1 MKFAKHVAKAM
12 TFSDPEWLPF
22 WINYRFLKKL
32 LPHKVVSSAPAGPV
46 ATAAPKSAPAPSAAV
61 ARSAP
66 ALDHYDHV
74 RDAAG
79 MSTGNPT
86 GSADRRWQPRKQKD
100 GIIQSTS
107 LRTMGAATSTTAA
120 TSTASAAAAKSRAS
134 WGVSQ
139 GLRPC
144 PQQPRPQRGCTRLPS
159 RRHASSS
166 SARVATQEGERR
178 DCVVEGGGRDDVGG
192 GRGNVQKEEL
202 AAANANRRAFA
213 INSRTCGRPTCCS
226 RLSSGCGAA
235 AIPAAAALGLC
246 SPATAA
252 SAGVLR
258 PKHQLHHQRQQNQ
271 RLNHHP
277 PRQAPQQQ
285 QREAGGG
292 EGERRG
298 EGRGGHWKAAPALQC
313 PFFLELLREIYKCR
327 VFFLQNEDELK
338 ARTMR
343 LQFALNQLKNPE
355 LSRLSSV
362 KGFHVK
368 LMKACVK
375 FYRDALLL
383 EDFAM
388 VNYTAVI
395 KLLKKRDKLTGAS
408 DQKVFMDEVMAAQP
422 FAMYP
427 GVAERVAQVE
437 EIFGEIENMCFL
449 RTGEGMKS
457 VMKTELTVVEAIL
470 QLAQESEETQNRE
483 LLDETA
489 AGPPPPPGFY
499 RRRTL
504 LQGPS
509 AAGAGSGKQAS
520 GGRGRK
526 ATAEAVPAPA
536 TAIETAPAPAA
547 ASRAHT
553 RATGEP
559 SRAGAPAGEPSPSY
573 LDGGR
578 ESAVGAR
585 RWEVASVAPGAAA
598 PPPPRRPSG
607 SGNKRTAS
615 SGGGGGGWSGDAC
628 SPPSVR
634 VSVSSRVARPL
645 PDTGADA
652 PEPGALADGMVVS
665 ATGMV
670 VSATK
675 TPRLSTNA
683 PRLSTTTASLG
694 KGGGIVP
701 KMARLG

>member
-338 ARTMR
+338 VSRSMTHCTAPHTCPRARRVMITNVSCPRVPYYSIFSSIYCINSNNKEYNGVSTWYRKPDCGGIAIIKNAFAIDRSPLSTER
-343 LQFALNQLKNPE
+343 LTE
-355 LSRLSSV
+355 SSLSLGYVRL
-362 KGFHVK
+362 VK
-368 LMKACVK
+368 LLITI
-375 FYRDALLL
+375 D
-383 EDFAM
+383 D
-388 VNYTAVI
+388 
-395 KLLKKRDKLTGAS
+395 
-408 DQKVFMDEVMAAQP
+408 P
-422 FAMYP
+422 
-427 GVAERVAQVE
+427 
-437 EIFGEIENMCFL
+437 EN
-449 RTGEGMKS
+449 K
-457 VMKTELTVVEAIL
+457 
-470 QLAQESEETQNRE
+470 
-483 LLDETA
+483 
-489 AGPPPPPGFY
+489 
-499 RRRTL
+499 
-504 LQGPS
+504 
-509 AAGAGSGKQAS
+509 
-520 GGRGRK
+520 
-526 ATAEAVPAPA
+526 
-536 TAIETAPAPAA
+536 
-547 ASRAHT
+547 
-553 RATGEP
+553 
-559 SRAGAPAGEPSPSY
+559 
-573 LDGGR
+573 
-578 ESAVGAR
+578 
-585 RWEVASVAPGAAA
+585 
-598 PPPPRRPSG
+598 
-607 SGNKRTAS
+607 
-615 SGGGGGGWSGDAC
+615 
-628 SPPSVR
+628 
-634 VSVSSRVARPL
+634 
-645 PDTGADA
+645 
-652 PEPGALADGMVVS
+652 
-665 ATGMV
+665 
-670 VSATK
+670 
-675 TPRLSTNA
+675 
-683 PRLSTTTASLG
+683 
-694 KGGGIVP
+694 
-701 KMARLG
+701 